1 MDDNIDRFIEMIPL
15 YLNDQLDSDQ
25 KTLFENQLEH
35 DRQLK
40 KEVEEYSM
48 IKQSYSHLPKTLP
61 SPSSDVFSRIMEN
74 IEHIEN
80 RQEKRA
86 PGESIF
92 NTISEYIKNFLAAP
106 KFAWSVAAV
115 QMAVI
120 LFFVFPFH
128 GEIKFQTLSTNE
140 VELQTGVQINVVF
153 HDMAVEKQIRDLL
166 NDLNANIISGPSK
179 TGLYIIKIND
189 TGNKNLVL
197 NTLKTSALIKFAQA
211 RY

>member
-1 MDDNIDRFIEMIPL
+1 MDDNIDTFIEMIPL
-15 YLNDQLDSDQ
+15 YLNEQLNSDQ

-35 DRQLK
+35 DSQLK

-48 IKQSYSHLPKTLP
+48 IKQSYSHLTATLP

-74 IEHIEN
+74 IGHEHE
-80 RQEKRA
+80 QEKRA

-92 NTISEYIKNFLAAP
+92 NTISEYIKNFLSAP
-106 KFAWSVAAV
+106 KLAWSVAAV

-120 LFFVFPFH
+120 LFFVFLLPS
-128 GEIKFQTLSTNE
+128 ETKFQTLSTNGI
-140 VELQTGVQINVVF
+140 ELKTGVQINVVF

-166 NDLNANIISGPSK
+166 NDLNATIISGPSK
-179 TGLYIIKIND
+179 TGLYIILIKD
-189 TGNKNLVL
+189 TPDKANVL
-197 NTLKTSALIKFAQA
+197 NILKDSALVKFAQA

>member
-1 MDDNIDRFIEMIPL
+1 MKDNIDTFIEMIPL

-25 KTLFENQLEH
+25 KIFFEGRLEQ
-35 DRQLK
+35 DRQLE

-48 IKQSYSHLPKTLP
+48 LKQSYSHLSTTLP
-61 SPSSDVFSRIMEN
+61 SPSPDVFSRIMEN
-74 IEHIEN
+74 IEHG
-80 RQEKRA
+80 QEKRVA
-86 PGESIF
+86 QESIF
-92 NTISEYIKNFLAAP
+92 NKISEYIKNFLSTP
-106 KFAWSVAAV
+106 KLAWSVAAV

-120 LFFVFPFH
+120 LFFVFSFP

-140 VELQTGVQINVVF
+140 VQLKTGIKINIVF

-179 TGLYIIKIND
+179 TGLYIILIKD
-189 TGNKNLVL
+189 TPNKANVL
-197 NTLKTSALIKFAQA
+197 NILKNSALVKFAQA